1 MIRKHLGIYIV
12 EAGGELVQCSI
23 SNRLRKQLI
32 YPIADPSSLHHR
44 VVAVKEVQVVDPIA
58 IGDRVQFVPA
68 GDGEGMITAVLA
80 RRNKLVRTTAGRKPL
95 EQVIAAN
102 VDQIV
107 IAFAAARPEPK
118 WNLLDR
124 YLVAAE
130 SAGIPPLIC
139 ITKLDLIEPADLAED
154 IRLYRD
160 LGYNVLL
167 TSAVTGEGLDNLRAA
182 LHERTSVLIGKSGVG
197 KTSLLNAIQPGL
209 GQRVG
214 AVGHG
219 DVGKGRHTTTHLEL
233 FALEAGGGL
242 IDTPGMREFALWDIT
257 QDELALLFPE
267 MRDLVGQCRFGLDCT
282 HRSEPG
288 CAIMHGVEAG
298 AIAERR
304 YQSLLRLTEE
314 IN

>member
-44 VVAVKEVQVVDPIA
+44 VVAVKDVQVVDPIA
-58 IGDRVQFVPA
+58 IGDQVQFVPA
-68 GDGEGMITAVLA
+68 GDDEGMITAVLP

-139 ITKLDLIEPADLAED
+139 ITKLDLVEPADLAED

-160 LGYNVLL
+160 LGYDVLL

-219 DVGKGRHTTTHLEL
+219 DVGKGKHTTTHLEL

-267 MRDLVGQCRFGLDCT
+267 MRDLVGQCKFGLDCT

-288 CAIMHGVEAG
+288 CAITHGVEAG